1 MIRFSLASSAF
12 LEALIILIT
21 SSILSDAIINPSR
34 ICARSSAF
42 FNSYFVLLTITSSN
56 EKLVIQASRLLGTG
70 GSKRI
75 DSVYSSTLENSPA
88 IYQTVLG
95 RSARFEYLL
104 PRIYP
109 YISDVEKKTQIETAM
124 EVINPGLSWKDQ
136 LKLVTISSE
145 EKYLDLANLG
155 REGKLLPSE
164 NL

>member
-1 MIRFSLASSAF
+1 MTFTNEPNHKLSGKYIAWLGR
-12 LEALIILIT
+12 LIDNSKLSRVSIT
-21 SSILSDAIINPSR
+21 RDLR
-34 ICARSSAF
+34 
-42 FNSYFVLLTITSSN
+42 VLLIITSSN

-145 EKYLDLANLG
+145 EKYLDRANLG
-155 REGKLLPSE
+155 CEGKLLPSE